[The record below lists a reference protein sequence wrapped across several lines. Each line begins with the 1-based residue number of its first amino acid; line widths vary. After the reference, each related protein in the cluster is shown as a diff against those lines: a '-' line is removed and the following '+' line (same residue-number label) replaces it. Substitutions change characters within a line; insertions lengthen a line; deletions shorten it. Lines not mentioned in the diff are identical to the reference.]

1 MEETARRAALTL
13 ADQVG
18 RDRAAELLGVHVR
31 QINRF
36 RTREAKVSLANL
48 SALLAGLKKDG
59 TINIYDLIDEEG
71 IDVLASEGVGFIEFK
86 EFPDRDAYYDY
97 MADMESQGR
106 MVVLTRFPSAIYHFE
121 PSSAP
126 EKRRLANI
134 RKGGLFNMEF
144 YPVKALIDFGFSP
157 SWSCSCE
164 EKIAIL
170 ERLDAVFAEA
180 RSKMLCF
187 FSDHDARIPAHSEIE
202 VLKQKG
208 FLILQIPSFDH
219 AALVIKNPHLAKWL
233 YKRFDSHDFNGHS
246 HHQINNK
253 DAQKVVLCLKEA
265 LRYGDGF
272 EGLKRFC
279 ELCASETSSAELIVS
294 NLSPSMR
301 RLVLE

>member
-1 MEETARRAALTL
+1 MEETARRAALKL

-18 RDRAAELLGVHVR
+18 PKKAAELLRVHER
-31 QINRF
+31 QISRF
-36 RTREAKVSLANL
+36 RTGKAKVGLAHL
-48 SALLAGLKKDG
+48 SALLAGLKQDG

-97 MADMESQGR
+97 MAAMESQGR
-106 MVVLTRFPSAIYHFE
+106 MVVLTRFPSAIYHAA
-121 PSSAP
+121 PATAP

-134 RKGGLFNMEF
+134 REGGIVNMEF

-157 SWSCSCE
+157 SSSYSCE

-170 ERLDAVFAEA
+170 ERLDAVFAQA

-187 FSDHDARIPAHSEIE
+187 FSGHDAKIPAHSEIE

-208 FLILQIPSFDH
+208 FLILQIPSFDN
-219 AALVIKNPHLAKWL
+219 AALVIKSPHLAKGL
-233 YKRFDSHDFNGHS
+233 YHFFDSHDFNGNS

-253 DAQKVVLCLKEA
+253 DAQKVVLCLKDA

-279 ELCASETSSAELIVS
+279 ELCAGQTSSAELIVG

>member
-1 MEETARRAALTL
+1 MQEIARRAALKL

-18 RDRAAELLGVHVR
+18 PKKAAELLGVHVR

-36 RTREAKVSLANL
+36 KTREADVSLGNL
-48 SALLAGLKKDG
+48 SALLAGLKQDG
-59 TINIYDLIDEEG
+59 TFNIYDLIDEDG
-71 IDVLASEGVGFIEFK
+71 INRLAGEGVGFVAFK
-86 EFPDRDAYYDY
+86 EFPHRDAYYDY

-106 MVVLTRFPSAIYHFE
+106 MVVLTRFPSAIYHAA
-121 PSSAP
+121 PSTAP

-134 RKGGLFNMEF
+134 REGGIVNMEF

-157 SWSCSCE
+157 SSSYSCD

-170 ERLDAVFAEA
+170 ERLDAVFAQA

-187 FSDHDARIPAHSEIE
+187 FSGHDAKIPAHSEIE

-208 FLILQIPSFDH
+208 FLILQVPSFDN
-219 AALVIKNPHLAKWL
+219 AALVIKNPHLAKSL
-233 YKRFDSHDFNGHS
+233 YHFFDSHDFNGNS
-246 HHQINNK
+246 HHQITNK

-265 LRYGDGF
+265 LRDGDGF

-279 ELCASETSSAELIVS
+279 ELCAGQTSSAELIVG